1 MLCQT
6 PSQEHYFTTKKKCA
20 LRNVQL
26 RKSWLLSTTA
36 KRTHEPR
43 AKKKKLISHFAMLKI
58 PNEVVYLFFQNK
70 NVKKCNT
77 DIYIPLNR
85 HKFSQNKD

>member
-1 MLCQT
+1 MVEELNLMLCQT

-26 RKSWLLSTTA
+26 RKSWLLRTTA

-43 AKKKKLISHFAMLKI
+43 AKKKIIIISHFVMLKI
-58 PNEVVYLFFQNK
+58 PSGIVYLFFK
-70 NVKKCNT
+70 TKM
-77 DIYIPLNR
+77 
-85 HKFSQNKD
+85 